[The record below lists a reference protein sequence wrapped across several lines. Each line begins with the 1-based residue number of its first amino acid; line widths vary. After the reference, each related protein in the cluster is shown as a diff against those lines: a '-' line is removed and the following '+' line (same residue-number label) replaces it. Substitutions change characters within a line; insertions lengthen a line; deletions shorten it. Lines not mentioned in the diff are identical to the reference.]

1 MNDRERFTQL
11 PVIGAAL
18 RPKKCEWDMSKSYII
33 EVGSESAGIVVRDR
47 AGFRFFSASQRFSSL
62 DGRLF
67 RSARDAERAAK
78 NRALSKKPACPE
90 FVKSLRRA
98 LPKLPF

>member
-1 MNDRERFTQL
+1 
-11 PVIGAAL
+11 
-18 RPKKCEWDMSKSYII
+18 MSKTYII

-62 DGRLF
+62 DGKLF

-78 NRALSKKPACPE
+78 QRAQKSAYPD
-90 FVKSLRRA
+90 FVKSLRGA
-98 LPKLPF
+98 LPRFPF

>member
-1 MNDRERFTQL
+1 
-11 PVIGAAL
+11 
-18 RPKKCEWDMSKSYII
+18 MSNTYII

-47 AGFRFFSASQRFSSL
+47 AGFRFFSASRRFSCL
-62 DGRLF
+62 DGKLF
-67 RSARDAERAAK
+67 RSAREAERAAK
-78 NRALSKKPACPE
+78 NRALSKSTCPE

>member
-1 MNDRERFTQL
+1 M
-11 PVIGAAL
+11 
-18 RPKKCEWDMSKSYII
+18 DMSKTYII

-47 AGFRFFSASQRFSSL
+47 AGFRFFSASQRFSCL
-62 DGRLF
+62 DGKLF
-67 RSARDAERAAK
+67 RSAREAERAAK
-78 NRALSKKPACPE
+78 NRASSKKSTCPE

>member
-1 MNDRERFTQL
+1 
-11 PVIGAAL
+11 
-18 RPKKCEWDMSKSYII
+18 MSKTYII

-47 AGFRFFSASQRFSSL
+47 AGFRFFSASRRFSSL
-62 DGRLF
+62 DGKLF

-78 NRALSKKPACPE
+78 QRAQKSPYPD

-98 LPKLPF
+98 LPRFPF

>member
-1 MNDRERFTQL
+1 L
-11 PVIGAAL
+11 PVIGAAFW
-18 RPKKCEWDMSKSYII
+18 PQKCEWDMSNTYII

-47 AGFRFFSASQRFSSL
+47 AGFRFFSASRRFSSL
-62 DGRLF
+62 DGKLF
-67 RSARDAERAAK
+67 RSAREAERAAK
-78 NRALSKKPACPE
+78 NRASSKKTACPE

>member
-1 MNDRERFTQL
+1 
-11 PVIGAAL
+11 
-18 RPKKCEWDMSKSYII
+18 MSKTYII

-47 AGFRFFSASQRFSSL
+47 AGFRFFSASRRFSSL
-62 DGRLF
+62 DGKLF

-78 NRALSKKPACPE
+78 QRAQKSSCPD

-98 LPKLPF
+98 LPRFPF